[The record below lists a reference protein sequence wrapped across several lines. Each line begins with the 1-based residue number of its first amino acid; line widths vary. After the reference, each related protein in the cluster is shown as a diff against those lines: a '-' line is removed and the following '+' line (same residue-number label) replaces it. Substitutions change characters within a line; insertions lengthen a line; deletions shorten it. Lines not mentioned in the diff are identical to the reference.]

1 MFKKGIPLL
10 IVFNLFWQFIFAPT
24 IFAQTSLKKTVKK
37 AITGKSIPMTDS
49 SRIYIFNNI
58 ASLTSYAGKRI
69 NSITIEQH
77 NFLSS
82 IDSKESNLKDIFS
95 KIGDKLQSNSKKR
108 AIRENIFFKEWDI
121 FDPSIIAYNEKWLRD
136 LSYIQDA
143 KITATI
149 TPYDT
154 NQVDLIV
161 VTKDLFSYGGEL
173 QINNK
178 DAYAAKINNI
188 NLLGT
193 GNSVQ
198 LIQNFENGR
207 TPKSGWGYDIGLS
220 NLMGSF
226 ISINAGIN
234 QFGNNLANNV
244 LSARKNYIS
253 VQRPILHPNSKW
265 LGGME
270 YLETE
275 NENVFPGKWDTIFD
289 QQLNYNLKH
298 KDIWIG
304 YQLTKQS
311 KRIKLNEYKQFIQYR
326 YLENDFKARPIDYL
340 LQLDRNY
347 QNLKANFLSFT
358 LVRQSVYRT
367 RYLYGLGRYEDL
379 PIGQSLTWTTGYSQ
393 IEKDRSAYLGFKF
406 EQYKLSKKENYNHV
420 IANIA
425 TSYIN
430 KSLHDIRFLSS
441 LEQFSKLKYLN
452 NGLRYRQILNLS
464 FTQTLKN
471 KYNEAL
477 RINSI
482 FGIPQLNREQ
492 IKGGTRLSA
501 NWETVL
507 YNNRAIWGFKS
518 APFVFGNLTYIRAV
532 GNPILKGD
540 IYTAIGSGMRI
551 RNENLIF
558 GTIELKGFYFPR
570 TNQQVSPWNFSLI
583 TNLRYKYNS
592 NIVDKPNYV
601 EIN

>member
-10 IVFNLFWQFIFAPT
+10 IVFSLFWQFIFAPT

-95 KIGDKLQSNSKKR
+95 KIGNKLQSNSKKR

-143 KITATI
+143 KILAMI

-253 VQRPILHPNSKW
+253 VQRPLLHPNSKW

-270 YLETE
+270 YLETF
-275 NENVFPGKWDTIFD
+275 NKNVFPGTWDSVFD
-289 QQLNYNLKH
+289 QQLNYDLKH
-298 KDIWIG
+298 KDIWVG
-304 YQLTKQS
+304 YQLTSQS
-311 KRIKLNEYKQFIQYR
+311 KRIKSNAYRQFIQYR
-326 YLENDFKARPIDYL
+326 YLENNFKERPIDYL

-347 QNLKANFLSFT
+347 QNLKANFISFT

-379 PIGQSLTWTTGYSQ
+379 PIGQSLTWTTGQYK
-393 IEKDRSAYLGFKF
+393 IEEDKAAYLGFKF
-406 EQYKLSKKENYNHV
+406 EQYKLSKKDNYTHV

-425 TSYIN
+425 SGYIN
-430 KSLHDIRFLSS
+430 QSLQDFRFLAS

-452 NGLRYRQILNLS
+452 NGYGYRQIVNLS

-482 FGIPQLNREQ
+482 YGIPQLNREQ
-492 IKGGTRLSA
+492 IKGGTRLSG
-501 NWETVL
+501 NLETVL
-507 YNNRAIWGFKS
+507 YNNRPIWGFKS
-518 APFVFGNLTYIRAV
+518 APFVFGNITYIRTM
-532 GNPILKGD
+532 GDPILKGD
-540 IYTAIGSGMRI
+540 IYTAIGSGLRI
-551 RNENLIF
+551 RNENLVF

-570 TNQQVSPWNFSLI
+570 TNQQLSPWNFSLT

>member
-69 NSITIEQH
+69 NSITIEQQ

-95 KIGDKLQSNSKKR
+95 KIGNKLQSNSKKR
-108 AIRENIFFKEWDI
+108 AIRENIFFKEWDV

-143 KITATI
+143 KILAMI

-154 NQVDLIV
+154 NQVDVIV

-173 QINNK
+173 LINNK
-178 DAYAAKINNI
+178 DAYAAKLNNI
-188 NLLGT
+188 NFLGT
-193 GNSVQ
+193 GNSIQ
-198 LIQNFENGR
+198 INQNFENQR
-207 TPKSGWGYDIGLS
+207 SPKSGWGYDVGLS
-220 NLMGSF
+220 NFLGTF
-226 ISINAGIN
+226 ISINAGVN
-234 QFGNNLANNV
+234 QFGNNISNNV

-326 YLENDFKARPIDYL
+326 YLENDFRARPIDYL

-430 KSLHDIRFLSS
+430 KSLQDIRFLSS

>member
-10 IVFNLFWQFIFAPT
+10 IVSNLFWQFIFAPT

-69 NSITIEQH
+69 NSITIEQQ

-95 KIGDKLQSNSKKR
+95 KIGNKLQSNSKKR
-108 AIRENIFFKEWDI
+108 AIRENIFFKEWDV

-143 KITATI
+143 KILAMI

-154 NQVDLIV
+154 NQVDVIV

-173 QINNK
+173 LINNK
-178 DAYAAKINNI
+178 DAYAAKLNNI
-188 NLLGT
+188 NFLGT
-193 GNSVQ
+193 GNSIQ
-198 LIQNFENGR
+198 INQNFENQR
-207 TPKSGWGYDIGLS
+207 NPKSGWGYDVGLS
-220 NLMGSF
+220 NFLGTF
-226 ISINAGIN
+226 ISINAGVN
-234 QFGNNLANNV
+234 QFGNNISNNV

-326 YLENDFKARPIDYL
+326 YLENDFRARPIDYL

-430 KSLHDIRFLSS
+430 KSLQDIRFLSS

>member
-69 NSITIEQH
+69 NSITIEQQ

-95 KIGDKLQSNSKKR
+95 KIGNKLQSNSKKR

-143 KITATI
+143 KILAMI

-154 NQVDLIV
+154 NQVDVIV

-173 QINNK
+173 LINNK
-178 DAYAAKINNI
+178 DAYAAKLNNI
-188 NLLGT
+188 NFLGT
-193 GNSVQ
+193 GNSIQ
-198 LIQNFENGR
+198 INQNFENQR
-207 TPKSGWGYDIGLS
+207 NPKSGWGYDVGLS
-220 NLMGSF
+220 NFLGTF
-226 ISINAGIN
+226 ISINAGVN
-234 QFGNNLANNV
+234 QFGNNISNNV

-275 NENVFPGKWDTIFD
+275 NENVFPGKWDTIFN

-326 YLENDFKARPIDYL
+326 YLENDFRARPIDYL

-430 KSLHDIRFLSS
+430 KSLQDIRFLSS

>member
-10 IVFNLFWQFIFAPT
+10 IVSNLFWQFIFAPT

-69 NSITIEQH
+69 NSITIEQQ

-95 KIGDKLQSNSKKR
+95 KIGNKLQSNSKKR
-108 AIRENIFFKEWDI
+108 AIRENIFFKEWDV

-143 KITATI
+143 KILAMI

-154 NQVDLIV
+154 NQVDVIV

-173 QINNK
+173 LINNK
-178 DAYAAKINNI
+178 DAYAAKLNNI
-188 NLLGT
+188 NFLGT
-193 GNSVQ
+193 GNSIQ
-198 LIQNFENGR
+198 INQNFENQR
-207 TPKSGWGYDIGLS
+207 NPKSGWGYDVGLS
-220 NLMGSF
+220 NFLGTF
-226 ISINAGIN
+226 ISINAGVN
-234 QFGNNLANNV
+234 QFGNNISNNV

-275 NENVFPGKWDTIFD
+275 NENVFPGKWDTIFN

-326 YLENDFKARPIDYL
+326 YLENDFRARPIDYL

-430 KSLHDIRFLSS
+430 KSLQDIRFLSS

>member
-69 NSITIEQH
+69 NSITIEQQ

-95 KIGDKLQSNSKKR
+95 KIGNKLQSNSKKR
-108 AIRENIFFKEWDI
+108 AIRENIFFKEWDV

-143 KITATI
+143 KILAMI

-154 NQVDLIV
+154 NQVDVIV

-173 QINNK
+173 LINNK
-178 DAYAAKINNI
+178 DAYAAKLNNI
-188 NLLGT
+188 NFLGT
-193 GNSVQ
+193 GNSIQ
-198 LIQNFENGR
+198 INQNFENQR
-207 TPKSGWGYDIGLS
+207 SPKSGWGYDVGLS
-220 NLMGSF
+220 NFLGTF
-226 ISINAGIN
+226 ISINAGVN
-234 QFGNNLANNV
+234 QFGNNISNNV

-275 NENVFPGKWDTIFD
+275 NENVFPGKWDTIFN

-326 YLENDFKARPIDYL
+326 YLENDFRARPIDYL

-430 KSLHDIRFLSS
+430 KSLQDIRFLSS

-518 APFVFGNLTYIRAV
+518 APFVFGNLTYIRAL

>member
-58 ASLTSYAGKRI
+58 ATLTSYAGKRI

-108 AIRENIFFKEWDI
+108 AIRENIFFKEWDV

-143 KITATI
+143 KILAMI

-154 NQVDLIV
+154 NQVDVIV

-173 QINNK
+173 LINNK
-178 DAYAAKINNI
+178 DAYAAKLNNI
-188 NLLGT
+188 NFLGT
-193 GNSVQ
+193 GNSIQ
-198 LIQNFENGR
+198 INQNFENQR
-207 TPKSGWGYDIGLS
+207 NPKSGWGYDVGLS
-220 NLMGSF
+220 NFLGTF
-226 ISINAGIN
+226 ISINAGVN
-234 QFGNNLANNV
+234 QFGNNISNNV

-275 NENVFPGKWDTIFD
+275 NENVFPGKWDTIFN

-326 YLENDFKARPIDYL
+326 YLENDFRARPIDYL

-430 KSLHDIRFLSS
+430 KSLQDIRFLSS

>member
-69 NSITIEQH
+69 NSITIEQQ

-95 KIGDKLQSNSKKR
+95 KIGNKLQSNSKKR
-108 AIRENIFFKEWDI
+108 AIRENIFFKEWDV

-143 KITATI
+143 KILAMI

-154 NQVDLIV
+154 NQVDVIV

-173 QINNK
+173 LINNK
-178 DAYAAKINNI
+178 DAYAAKLNNI
-188 NLLGT
+188 NFLGT
-193 GNSVQ
+193 GNSIQ
-198 LIQNFENGR
+198 INQNFENQR
-207 TPKSGWGYDIGLS
+207 SPKSGWGYDVGLS
-220 NLMGSF
+220 NFLGTF
-226 ISINAGIN
+226 ISINAGVN
-234 QFGNNLANNV
+234 QFGNNISNNV

-275 NENVFPGKWDTIFD
+275 NENVFPGKWDTIFN

-326 YLENDFKARPIDYL
+326 YLENDFRARPIDYL

-430 KSLHDIRFLSS
+430 KSLQDIRFLSS

-507 YNNRAIWGFKS
+507 YNNRAIWGLKS

>member
-1 MFKKGIPLL
+1 MLKKGIPLL

-69 NSITIEQH
+69 NSITIEQQ

-95 KIGDKLQSNSKKR
+95 KIGNKLQSNSKKR
-108 AIRENIFFKEWDI
+108 AIRENIFFKEWDV

-143 KITATI
+143 KILAMI

-154 NQVDLIV
+154 NQVDVIV

-173 QINNK
+173 LINNK
-178 DAYAAKINNI
+178 DAYAAKLNNI
-188 NLLGT
+188 NFLGT
-193 GNSVQ
+193 GNSIQ
-198 LIQNFENGR
+198 INQNFENQR
-207 TPKSGWGYDIGLS
+207 SPKSGWGYDVGLS
-220 NLMGSF
+220 NFLGTF
-226 ISINAGIN
+226 ISINAGVN
-234 QFGNNLANNV
+234 QFGNNISNNV

-265 LGGME
+265 LGGIE

-430 KSLHDIRFLSS
+430 KSLQDIRFLSS

>member
-1 MFKKGIPLL
+1 MLKKGIPLL

-58 ASLTSYAGKRI
+58 ATLTSYAGKRI

-95 KIGDKLQSNSKKR
+95 KIGNKLQSNSKKR

-143 KITATI
+143 KILAMI

-154 NQVDLIV
+154 NQVDVIV

-173 QINNK
+173 LINNK
-178 DAYAAKINNI
+178 DAYAAKLNNI
-188 NLLGT
+188 NFLGT
-193 GNSVQ
+193 GNSIQVN
-198 LIQNFENGR
+198 QNFENQR
-207 TPKSGWGYDIGLS
+207 SPKSGWGYDVGLS
-220 NLMGSF
+220 NFLGTF
-226 ISINAGIN
+226 ISINAGVN
-234 QFGNNLANNV
+234 QFGNNISNNV

-326 YLENDFKARPIDYL
+326 YLENDFRARPIDYL

-430 KSLHDIRFLSS
+430 KSLQDIRFLSS

>member
-1 MFKKGIPLL
+1 L
-10 IVFNLFWQFIFAPT
+10 
-24 IFAQTSLKKTVKK
+24 
-37 AITGKSIPMTDS
+37 
-49 SRIYIFNNI
+49 
-58 ASLTSYAGKRI
+58 
-69 NSITIEQH
+69 H
-77 NFLSS
+77 
-82 IDSKESNLKDIFS
+82 
-95 KIGDKLQSNSKKR
+95 SNSNTR
-108 AIRENIFFKEWDI
+108 AIRENLFFSEWNI
-121 FDPSIIAYNEKWLRD
+121 FDPSIVAYNEKWLRD

-143 KITATI
+143 KITAI
-149 TPYDT
+149 VTPYDT
-154 NQVDLIV
+154 NQVDIIV
-161 VTKDLFSYGGEL
+161 VTKDLFNYGGEVL
-173 QINNK
+173 INNNNG
-178 DAYAAKINNI
+178 YSAKINNI
-188 NLLGT
+188 NLFGT
-193 GNSVQ
+193 GNSIQ
-198 LIQNFENGR
+198 LIQNFENQR

-220 NLMGSF
+220 NLLGSF
-226 ISINAGIN
+226 ISINAGMN

-270 YLETE
+270 YLETV
-275 NENVFPGKWDTIFD
+275 NENVFPGKWDSIFN

-298 KDIWIG
+298 KDIWVG

-311 KRIKLNEYKQFIQYR
+311 EQINSIAYRQFIQYR
-326 YLENDFKARPIDYL
+326 HLENNFKERPIDYL

-347 QNLKANFLSFT
+347 QNLNADFLSYT

-379 PIGQSLTWTTGYSQ
+379 PIGRSYTMTTGRYK
-393 IEKDRSAYLGFKF
+393 IEADNSPYVGFKF
-406 EQYKLSKKENYNHV
+406 EQYELSKKENYTHI

-425 TSYIN
+425 TGFIN
-430 KSLHDIRFLSS
+430 QSLQDFRFLAS

-452 NGLRYRQILNLS
+452 NGYGYRQIVNLS

-482 FGIPQLNREQ
+482 YGIPELNREQ
-492 IKGGTRLSA
+492 IRGGTRISGNL
-501 NWETVL
+501 ETVL
-507 YNNRAIWGFKS
+507 YNNRPILGFKS
-518 APFVFGNLTYIRAV
+518 APFVFGNITYIRTM
-532 GNPILKGD
+532 GDPILKGD

-551 RNENLIF
+551 RNENLVF

-570 TNQQVSPWNFSLI
+570 TNQQLSPWNFSLI

-592 NIVDKPNYV
+592 NIVEKPNYV

>member
-69 NSITIEQH
+69 NSITIEQQ

-95 KIGDKLQSNSKKR
+95 KIGNKLQSNSKKR

-143 KITATI
+143 KILAMI

-154 NQVDLIV
+154 NQVDVIV

-173 QINNK
+173 LINNK
-178 DAYAAKINNI
+178 DAYAAKLNNI
-188 NLLGT
+188 NFLGT
-193 GNSVQ
+193 GNSIQ
-198 LIQNFENGR
+198 INQNFENQR
-207 TPKSGWGYDIGLS
+207 SPKSGWGYDVGLS
-220 NLMGSF
+220 NFLGTF
-226 ISINAGIN
+226 ISINAGVN
-234 QFGNNLANNV
+234 QFGNNISNNV

-326 YLENDFKARPIDYL
+326 YLENDFRARPIDYL

-430 KSLHDIRFLSS
+430 KSLQDIRFLSS

>member
-69 NSITIEQH
+69 NSITIEQQ

-143 KITATI
+143 KILAMI

-154 NQVDLIV
+154 NQVDVIV

-173 QINNK
+173 LINNK
-178 DAYAAKINNI
+178 DAYAAKLNNI
-188 NLLGT
+188 NFLGT
-193 GNSVQ
+193 GNSIQVN
-198 LIQNFENGR
+198 QNFENQR
-207 TPKSGWGYDIGLS
+207 SPKSGWGYDVGLS
-220 NLMGSF
+220 NFLGTF
-226 ISINAGIN
+226 ISINAGVN
-234 QFGNNLANNV
+234 QFGNNISNNV

-326 YLENDFKARPIDYL
+326 YLENDFRARPIDYL

-358 LVRQSVYRT
+358 LVQQSVYRT

-379 PIGQSLTWTTGYSQ
+379 PIGQSLTWTTGRYE
-393 IEKDRSAYLGFKF
+393 IEQDQSTYLGFKF

-430 KSLHDIRFLSS
+430 KSLQDIRFLSS

-452 NGLRYRQILNLS
+452 NGLGYRQILNLS

-518 APFVFGNLTYIRAV
+518 APFVFGNLTYIRAL

>member
-24 IFAQTSLKKTVKK
+24 IFAQTSIKKTVKK

-82 IDSKESNLKDIFS
+82 IDSKESNIKDIFS
-95 KIGDKLQSNSKKR
+95 KIGNKLQSNSKKR
-108 AIRENIFFKEWDI
+108 AIRENIFFKEWDV

-143 KITATI
+143 KILALI

-154 NQVDLIV
+154 NQVDVIV
-161 VTKDLFSYGGEL
+161 VTKDLFSYGGEIL
-173 QINNK
+173 INNK
-178 DAYAAKINNI
+178 DAYAAKLNNI
-188 NLLGT
+188 NFLGT
-193 GNSVQ
+193 GNSIQV
-198 LIQNFENGR
+198 IQNFENQR
-207 TPKSGWGYDIGLS
+207 SPKSGLGYDFGLS
-220 NLMGSF
+220 NFLGTF
-226 ISINAGIN
+226 ISINAGVN
-234 QFGNNLANNV
+234 QFGNNISNNV

-326 YLENDFKARPIDYL
+326 HLENNFRERPIDYL

-406 EQYKLSKKENYNHV
+406 EQYKLSKKENYNHI

-430 KSLHDIRFLSS
+430 KSLQDIRFLSS

-452 NGLRYRQILNLS
+452 NGLGYRQILNLS

-482 FGIPQLNREQ
+482 YGIPQLNREQ
-492 IKGGTRLSA
+492 IKGGTRVSG

-507 YNNRAIWGFKS
+507 YNNRQIWGFKS
-518 APFVFGNLTYIRAV
+518 APFVFGNLTYIRTV
-532 GNPILKGD
+532 GDPILKGD
-540 IYTAIGSGMRI
+540 IYSSVGSGIRV
-551 RNENLIF
+551 RNENLVF

-570 TNQQVSPWNFSLI
+570 TNQQLSPWNFSLT

-592 NIVDKPNYV
+592 NIVEKPNYV

>member
-406 EQYKLSKKENYNHV
+406 EQYKLSKKDNYTHV

-425 TSYIN
+425 SSYIN
-430 KSLHDIRFLSS
+430 QSLQDIRFLSS

>member
-24 IFAQTSLKKTVKK
+24 IFAQTSLKKTVEK

-82 IDSKESNLKDIFS
+82 IDSKESNIKDIFS
-95 KIGDKLQSNSKKR
+95 KIGNKLQSNSKKR
-108 AIRENIFFKEWDI
+108 AIRENIFFKEWDV

-143 KITATI
+143 KILAMI

-154 NQVDLIV
+154 NQVDVIV
-161 VTKDLFSYGGEL
+161 VTKDLFSYGGEVL
-173 QINNK
+173 INNK
-178 DAYAAKINNI
+178 DAYAAKLNNI
-188 NLLGT
+188 NFLGT
-193 GNSVQ
+193 GNSIQV
-198 LIQNFENGR
+198 IQNFENQR
-207 TPKSGWGYDIGLS
+207 SPKSGLGYDFGLS
-220 NLMGSF
+220 NILGTF
-226 ISINAGIN
+226 ISINAGVN
-234 QFGNNLANNV
+234 QFGNNISNNV

-265 LGGME
+265 LGGLE

-326 YLENDFKARPIDYL
+326 HLENNFRARPIDYL

-430 KSLHDIRFLSS
+430 KSLQDIRFLSS

-452 NGLRYRQILNLS
+452 NGLGYRQILNLS

-482 FGIPQLNREQ
+482 YGIPQLNREQ
-492 IKGGTRLSA
+492 IKGGTRVSG

-507 YNNRAIWGFKS
+507 YNNRPIWGFKS
-518 APFVFGNLTYIRAV
+518 APFVFGNLTYIRTV
-532 GNPILKGD
+532 GDPILKGD
-540 IYTAIGSGMRI
+540 IYSSVGSGIRV
-551 RNENLIF
+551 RNENLVF

-570 TNQQVSPWNFSLI
+570 TNQQLSPWNFSLT

-592 NIVDKPNYV
+592 NIVEKPNYV

>member
-24 IFAQTSLKKTVKK
+24 IFAQTNLKKTVKK

-108 AIRENIFFKEWDI
+108 AIRENIFFKEWDV

-143 KITATI
+143 KILAMI

-154 NQVDLIV
+154 NQVDVIV

-173 QINNK
+173 LINNK
-178 DAYAAKINNI
+178 DAYAAKLNNI
-188 NLLGT
+188 NFLGT
-193 GNSVQ
+193 GNSIQVN
-198 LIQNFENGR
+198 QNFENQR
-207 TPKSGWGYDIGLS
+207 SPKSGWGYDVGLS
-220 NLMGSF
+220 NFLGTF
-226 ISINAGIN
+226 ISINAGVN
-234 QFGNNLANNV
+234 QFGNNISNNV

-430 KSLHDIRFLSS
+430 KSLQDIRFLSS

>member
-58 ASLTSYAGKRI
+58 ATLTSYAGKRI
-69 NSITIEQH
+69 NSITIEQQ

-95 KIGDKLQSNSKKR
+95 KIGNKLQSNSKKR
-108 AIRENIFFKEWDI
+108 AIRENIFFKEWDL

-143 KITATI
+143 KILAMI

-154 NQVDLIV
+154 NQVDVIV

-173 QINNK
+173 LINNK
-178 DAYAAKINNI
+178 DAYAAKLNNI
-188 NLLGT
+188 NFLGT
-193 GNSVQ
+193 GNSIQVN
-198 LIQNFENGR
+198 QNFENQR
-207 TPKSGWGYDIGLS
+207 SPKSGWGYDVGLS
-220 NLMGSF
+220 NFLGTF
-226 ISINAGIN
+226 ISINAGVN
-234 QFGNNLANNV
+234 QFGNNISNNV

-326 YLENDFKARPIDYL
+326 YLENDFRARPIDYL

-430 KSLHDIRFLSS
+430 KSLQDIRFLSS